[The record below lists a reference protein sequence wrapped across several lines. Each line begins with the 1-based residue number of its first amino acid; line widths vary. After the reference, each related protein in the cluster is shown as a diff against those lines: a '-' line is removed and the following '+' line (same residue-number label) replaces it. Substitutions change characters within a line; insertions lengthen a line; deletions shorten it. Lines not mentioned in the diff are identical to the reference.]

1 MKKFFLPF
9 LGICLAVLLSF
20 TNSKKIILIDAG
32 HGGEDKGAM
41 VGDLVEKDLTLRISH
56 IIKKLNQ
63 DNKDFEIVL
72 LREGDETLSLE
83 QRAKIIE
90 KVNPYLVLSL
100 HLNFSPKNKDV
111 KGKEIYIQS
120 NEKSRVF
127 GEMLGKRF
135 EEGAKVE
142 KKDLKLLKDS
152 KSPAL
157 IFEMGYLS
165 NEEDRNLFSNED
177 GQLQIAKQI
186 LEFLKEN

>member
-1 MKKFFLPF
+1 MKKFLLPF
-9 LGICLAVLLSF
+9 LGICLTVLLSF

>member
-1 MKKFFLPF
+1 MKKFLLPF

-100 HLNFSPKNKDV
+100 HLNFNPKNKDL

-177 GQLQIAKQI
+177 GQLHIAKQI

>member
-1 MKKFFLPF
+1 M
-9 LGICLAVLLSF
+9 
-20 TNSKKIILIDAG
+20 
-32 HGGEDKGAM
+32 
-41 VGDLVEKDLTLRISH
+41 
-56 IIKKLNQ
+56 
-63 DNKDFEIVL
+63 
-72 LREGDETLSLE
+72 
-83 QRAKIIE
+83 
-90 KVNPYLVLSL
+90 
-100 HLNFSPKNKDV
+100 